1 MNLLPTLEEFFAAH
15 GVMTQQPRII
25 RPFHRRIFQAITRW
39 VAGELPDGRR
49 NLAICIPPRHGKT
62 YIARDLVA
70 CGLMCFPDSEW
81 IYTSCSATLA
91 VAQTMAIKECCASD
105 WYRRAAPYVGVE
117 TGRGRQDYF
126 RTACGG
132 AVYGVGTEGSLTGF
146 GAGRK
151 RMEFGGGIVIDDP
164 LVAMDA
170 LTIRREKCNLWY
182 SQALYSRRNAAHTPV
197 LLIMQRLHEMDLVG
211 YVQEVEGDLWHV
223 LSLPVMDEAGDML
236 WPETFSSDSALR
248 MQKIDPF
255 AFSAQYMQAPTPAG
269 GAMIKRDWIQSY
281 AASPPKIVRYGIFT
295 DTAQKTGQ
303 QNDYTVF
310 LCAGTDGNNVYVL
323 DLVRDRLE
331 APDLIDT
338 AKQFWKRHQP
348 NRISNPARFIGFF
361 IEDKVS
367 GTGLIQT
374 LRRETNIPVMPV
386 SRDRDKVSRV
396 NDILPYVRA
405 GRLHVPEHA
414 SWVRDYIAELVSF
427 SPAMTHLHDDQVDPT
442 CDAVNELLS
451 PGGGL
456 IRNADW
462 S

>member
-1 MNLLPTLEEFFAAH
+1 MNLPTLEEFFVAH
-15 GVMTQQPRII
+15 GVMDRQPRIV
-25 RPFHRRIFQAITRW
+25 RPFHRLIFQAITRW
-39 VAGELPDGRR
+39 VSGTLPDEKR

-62 YIARDLVA
+62 YIARDLVSW
-70 CGLMCFPDSEW
+70 GLMCFPDSEW
-81 IYTSCSATLA
+81 IYTSYSATLA
-91 VAQTMAIKECCASD
+91 IAQTMAIKECCASD
-105 WYRRAAPYVGVE
+105 WFRKAAPYVGVE
-117 TGRGRQDYF
+117 SGKGRQDYF
-126 RTACGG
+126 RTAQGG

-146 GAGRK
+146 GAGKK
-151 RMEFGGGIVIDDP
+151 RAEFGGGIVIDDP

-182 SQALYSRRNAAHTPV
+182 SQALYSRRNSTHTPV

-211 YVQEVEGDLWHV
+211 YVREVEGDLWHV
-223 LSLPVMDEAGDML
+223 LSLPVMDEAENML
-236 WPETFSSDSALR
+236 WPETFSSDSARR
-248 MQKIDPF
+248 MRKIDPF

-269 GAMIKRDWIQSY
+269 GAMIKRDWIQSH
-281 AASPPKIVRYGIFT
+281 SGTPPKIVRYGIFA

-396 NDILPYVRA
+396 NDILPHVRA
-405 GRLHVPEHA
+405 GRLYVPEHA
-414 SWVRDYIAELVSF
+414 PWVRDYIAELVSF

-442 CDAVNELLS
+442 CDAINELLS